1 MTEIYFYSGAVD
13 KLQVVCRLCAKAL
26 RQGARMMIFTPD
38 SDLLEKLDKLL
49 WTFQPTSFLP
59 HCFVDDGEK
68 LVKSTPIILSNT
80 MASENGYEILINL
93 HDQCPP
99 ALEQFKR
106 VIEIASLLPEDKSSA
121 RKRYRF
127 YQQAG
132 YEMHHH
138 NLA

>member
-1 MTEIYFYSGAVD
+1 MTEIYFYSGAAD

-26 RQGARMMIFTPD
+26 SQGARVMIYALDTGLF
-38 SDLLEKLDKLL
+38 ERLDKLL

-59 HCFVDDGEK
+59 HCFIDDDEK
-68 LVKSTPIILSNT
+68 LVKSTPIILSDRVVQD
-80 MASENGYEILINL
+80 GYDVLINL
-93 HDQCPP
+93 HEQSPP

-106 VIEIASLLPEDKSSA
+106 VVEIATLSPEDKLSA

-127 YQQAG
+127 YQETG
-132 YEMHHH
+132 YELHHH